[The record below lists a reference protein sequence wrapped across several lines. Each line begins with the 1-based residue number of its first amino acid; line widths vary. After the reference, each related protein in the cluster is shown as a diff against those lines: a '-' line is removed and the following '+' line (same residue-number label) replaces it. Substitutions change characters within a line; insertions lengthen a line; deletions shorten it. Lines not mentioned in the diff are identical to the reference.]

1 MNEGVIQSEVAA
13 VIQPRVLFKPGS
25 WLAKIDFINHLILF
39 NNVLIT
45 ILSEKEGGKTSFS
58 TLLQSNLDQQIKSVS
73 MTVKPPCNREDII
86 QEIASQLHLNHDENT
101 DISSLV
107 AQINERK
114 AHVLLLIDDAQH
126 LPESLIKEAMLAIKN
141 QEDFSFFHL
150 CLISDYSIVATL
162 NNLVASF
169 FENLVHSI
177 ELGSLN
183 ENETRTYVL
192 QRAMAA
198 HLISKPLT
206 DAQFKQFYQLTK
218 GNVAKINSNLESF
231 IFKCTAQKKKEPRK
245 LIKKVSIAASLAVI
259 TGLMGFYFS
268 GNHDFSSF
276 YHFVTRPVQDKG
288 TEALL
293 AKQQVPPQEV
303 LVSQIP
309 SWEDSSTR
317 QLVYAALPKKQS
329 LDDLN
334 DEMSVDT
341 VAIIDKVV
349 VIPKLQMK
357 NLAEQEP
364 RIPESEFKRE
374 SPESDLTRES
384 KTVEIPTAKQNK
396 EDRSSSSNTSTPL
409 YTIQVAASHNK
420 KDIERFQQN
429 NKLLAQN
436 AKIRHFTNAKGIW
449 YILTVGEFASR
460 AEAQRNI
467 TKLPAT
473 LAKLHPWVRPVSNLS

>member
-1 MNEGVIQSEVAA
+1 MKEGIIRSEVAA

-45 ILSEKEGGKTSFS
+45 ILSEKEGGKTSFG

-73 MTVKPPCNREDII
+73 MTVKAPCNRESII
-86 QEIASQLHLNHDENT
+86 QEIARQLHLNHDENT
-101 DISSLV
+101 DISFLV

-141 QEDFSFFHL
+141 QENFSFFHL

-169 FENLVHSI
+169 FDNLVHSI

-218 GNVAKINSNLESF
+218 GKLATINSNLESF
-231 IFKCTAQKKKEPRK
+231 IFKCATQKKKEPRK
-245 LIKKVSIAASLAVI
+245 LIKKIGVAASLAVI
-259 TGLMGFYFS
+259 AGLMSFYFARNTELS
-268 GNHDFSSF
+268 FF
-276 YHFVTRPVQDKG
+276 YHLVTASEVLDKSTVPG
-288 TEALL
+288 VV
-293 AKQQVPPQEV
+293 KQQVQPEV

-317 QLVYAALPKKQS
+317 QLVYASLPKKQI

-334 DEMSVDT
+334 DEMSSDT

-384 KTVEIPTAKQNK
+384 KTVEIPTAKQSEK
-396 EDRSSSSNTSTPL
+396 EQSSSNASKPL

-420 KDIERFQQN
+420 NDIERFQQN
-429 NKLLAQN
+429 NHLLTQN
-436 AKIRHFTNAKGIW
+436 AKIRHFANSKGVW
-449 YILTVGEFASR
+449 YILTVGEFESR
-460 AEAQRNI
+460 AEAQRNV
-467 TKLPAT
+467 TKLPPA
-473 LAKLHPWVRPVSNLS
+473 LVKLHPWVRPVSNLS

>member
-1 MNEGVIQSEVAA
+1 MVQSDVTA

-45 ILSEKEGGKTSFS
+45 VLSEKEGGKTSFN

-73 MTVKPPCNREDII
+73 IAVKPPCSRESII
-86 QEIASQLHLNHDENT
+86 QEIVTQLHLNQDENT
-101 DISSLV
+101 DLSSLV

-141 QEDFSFFHL
+141 QENFSFFHL

-169 FENLVHSI
+169 FDNLVHTI
-177 ELGSLN
+177 ELGALN
-183 ENETRTYVL
+183 ESETRTYVL

-206 DAQFKQFYQLTK
+206 DAQFKQLYQLTK
-218 GNVAKINSNLESF
+218 GNVAKINSNLEAF
-231 IFKCTAQKKKEPRK
+231 VFKCAMQKKKEPLK
-245 LIKKVSIAASLAVI
+245 WVKKAGIAASIALIA
-259 TGLMGFYFS
+259 GLFGFYFAQ
-268 GNHDFSSF
+268 NYNLSSL
-276 YHFVTRPVQDKG
+276 YHLETVTNEN
-288 TEALL
+288 TSAMN
-293 AKQQVPPQEV
+293 QQAQPEV
-303 LVSQIP
+303 LVSQIAP
-309 SWEDSSTR
+309 WQESSTR
-317 QLVYAALPKKQS
+317 QLVYSALPKKQD
-329 LDDLN
+329 LDDFN
-334 DEMSVDT
+334 DEIPSDT
-341 VAIIDKVV
+341 VAIVDKVV
-349 VIPKLQMK
+349 VIPKLQIK
-357 NLAEQEP
+357 NLAEQEA

-384 KTVEIPTAKQNK
+384 KLVEIPTAKQNEK
-396 EDRSSSSNTSTPL
+396 EQSPSSKNNTNL
-409 YTIQVAASHNK
+409 YTIQVAASHNRI
-420 KDIERFQQN
+420 DIERFQQN

-436 AKIRHFTNAKGIW
+436 AKIMHFTNAKGIW
-449 YILTVGEFASR
+449 YVLTVGEYESR

-467 TKLPAT
+467 SKLPSK
-473 LAKLHPWVRPVSNLS
+473 LAKLNPWVRPMSSLG

>member
-1 MNEGVIQSEVAA
+1 MKEGIIQSDVAA

-45 ILSEKEGGKTSFS
+45 VLSEKEGGKTSFS
-58 TLLQSNLDQQIKSVS
+58 TLLQSNLDQQIKAVP
-73 MTVKPPCNREDII
+73 MTVKAPCNRESLI
-86 QEIASQLHLNHDENT
+86 QEIATQLHLNHDENT

-141 QEDFSFFHL
+141 QENFSFFHL

-169 FENLVHSI
+169 FDNLVHTI

-183 ENETRTYVL
+183 ESETRTYVL

-218 GNVAKINSNLESF
+218 GNVAKINSNLEAF
-231 IFKCTAQKKKEPRK
+231 VFKCAAQKKKEPLK
-245 LIKKVSIAASLAVI
+245 WVKKAGIAGSVALIA
-259 TGLMGFYFS
+259 GLVGFYFAQ
-268 GNHDFSSF
+268 HYDFSSF
-276 YHFVTRPVQDKG
+276 HL
-288 TEALL
+288 EAMSN
-293 AKQQVPPQEV
+293 KNTINQQAQSEV
-303 LVSQIP
+303 LVSQIA
-309 SWEDSSTR
+309 SWQDSSTR
-317 QLVYAALPKKQS
+317 QLVYASLPKKQV
-329 LDDLN
+329 LDDFS
-334 DEMSVDT
+334 DEIPSDT
-341 VAIIDKVV
+341 VAIVDKVV
-349 VIPKLQMK
+349 VIPKLQIK
-357 NLAEQEP
+357 NLAEQDV

-384 KTVEIPTAKQNK
+384 KLVEIPTAKQNK
-396 EDRSSSSNTSTPL
+396 QEQLPSSKNNSNL

-429 NKLLAQN
+429 NKLLTQD
-436 AKIRHFTNAKGIW
+436 AKIMHFTNAKGVW
-449 YILTVGEFASR
+449 YVLAVGEYESR
-460 AEAQRNI
+460 AEAQRHI
-467 TKLPAT
+467 SKLPAR
-473 LAKLHPWVRPVSNLS
+473 LAKLNPWVRPMSSLG

>member
-1 MNEGVIQSEVAA
+1 MIQSDIAA

-45 ILSEKEGGKTSFS
+45 VLSEKEGGKTSFG
-58 TLLQSNLDQQIKSVS
+58 TLLQSNLDQQIKCIS
-73 MTVKPPCNREDII
+73 MTVKAPCNRENII
-86 QEIASQLHLNHDENT
+86 QEIAAQLHLNHDENT
-101 DISSLV
+101 DFSSLV

-141 QEDFSFFHL
+141 QENFSFFHL
-150 CLISDYSIVATL
+150 CLISDYSIVAAL

-169 FENLVHSI
+169 FDNLVHTI

-183 ENETRTYVL
+183 ESETRTYVL

-218 GNVAKINSNLESF
+218 GNVAKINSSLEAF
-231 IFKCTAQKKKEPRK
+231 VFKCTSQKKKEPFNK
-245 LIKKVSIAASLAVI
+245 WVKNAGIAASVVFIA
-259 TGLMGFYFS
+259 GLVGFYFAQ
-268 GNHDFSSF
+268 NYDLSSF
-276 YHFVTRPVQDKG
+276 YHFETQTHSVQDDAMG
-288 TEALL
+288 M
-293 AKQQVPPQEV
+293 KQQTQSEV
-303 LVSQIP
+303 LMSHIA
-309 SWEDSSTR
+309 SWQDSSTR
-317 QLVYAALPKKQS
+317 QLVYSSLPKKQI

-334 DEMSVDT
+334 DEVPSET
-341 VAIIDKVV
+341 VAIVDKVV
-349 VIPKLQMK
+349 VIPKLHIK
-357 NLAEQEP
+357 NLAEQEA

-384 KTVEIPTAKQNK
+384 KLVEIPTAKQNK
-396 EDRSSSSNTSTPL
+396 KDQSPSSKTNINL

-420 KDIERFQQN
+420 QDIERFQQN
-429 NKLLAQN
+429 HKLLANTQL
-436 AKIRHFTNAKGIW
+436 RHFTNAKGIW
-449 YILTVGEFASR
+449 YVLTVGEYESR
-460 AEAQRNI
+460 TEAQRSI
-467 TKLPAT
+467 SKLPAT
-473 LAKLHPWVRPVSNLS
+473 LAKLKPWVRPVSSLG